1 MVCKQSWHGSIM
13 NLHGTLQ
20 SPNHASF
27 LSVIMSLQTASR
39 TSSQTHDGKVLA
51 TCTPLKTSLRGFALM
66 NVPANALHVLHT
78 LQTNTC
84 ACQSIKPPS
93 MQNRNNKCTIRPQLR
108 VEMTGML
115 GEGADDFLSAPLYRE
130 LLMQDA
136 LLWYANN
143 LGMAPS

>member
-27 LSVIMSLQTASR
+27 LSVIMSLQTPLR

-78 LQTNTC
+78 LQTSACT
-84 ACQSIKPPS
+84 CQSIKPPS
-93 MQNRNNKCTIRPQLR
+93 MQNRNNKCTIRPAIASR
-108 VEMTGML
+108 NDRDVGGGRGL
-115 GEGADDFLSAPLYRE
+115 GVGWGGGGSVGRGGLKVAQQRPTAV
-130 LLMQDA
+130 
-136 LLWYANN
+136 
-143 LGMAPS
+143 